1 MIGPKLNRKVEY
13 ITDNE
18 RMMVII
24 PVRKMRKWEGETE
37 IKIFENWNMI
47 KSSTVQ
53 RREKT
58 SCHKKCERYNQNNQQ
73 TSKIPCKEVD
83 LASL

>member
-53 RREKT
+53 QRKDKL
-58 SCHKKCERYNQNNQQ
+58 SKKM
-73 TSKIPCKEVD
+73 
-83 LASL
+83 